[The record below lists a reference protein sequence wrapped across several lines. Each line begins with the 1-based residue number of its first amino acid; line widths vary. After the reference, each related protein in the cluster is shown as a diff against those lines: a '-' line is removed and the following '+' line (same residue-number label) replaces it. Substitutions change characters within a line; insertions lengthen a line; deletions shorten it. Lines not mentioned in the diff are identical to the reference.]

1 MRVPSWSDRVNSRL
15 ETHHPSESCRQ
26 GQFIH
31 AEAPSLSHTT
41 LIAQRQRALK
51 TGEGP
56 SRQSKGRKSRQRI
69 AGQNKKEEEEAE
81 VCVCVF
87 QQKSSPKKDKEVV
100 QEECLAHQPGD
111 AAQKLAARF
120 RREGLIYANKRTS
133 THSRN
138 LDKACKQT
146 HTHTIKHTGEAM

>member
-1 MRVPSWSDRVNSRL
+1 M
-15 ETHHPSESCRQ
+15 
-26 GQFIH
+26 
-31 AEAPSLSHTT
+31 
-41 LIAQRQRALK
+41 
-51 TGEGP
+51 
-56 SRQSKGRKSRQRI
+56 
-69 AGQNKKEEEEAE
+69 
-81 VCVCVF
+81 CVCVLA
-87 QQKSSPKKDKEVV
+87 KEVLAEKKKEAV
-100 QEECLAHQPGD
+100 QEECLAHQPRD